1 MVYLTLP
8 RPPSPDR
15 HHKTFDRHH
24 FGLVDTLPVVGRWY
38 RPRGTPSTDS
48 GQAAFADRAHNG
60 TVQCGQQFH
69 VGCRGL
75 SRPFGNRSERWR
87 SLPSAF
93 AITHYETAW
102 QLAEQKGWPE
112 AVSGADRQTLYG
124 ALGRAYELTE
134 AWVKAQK
141 IYETMIAHAQS
152 LEAAAIECRGLN
164 HLATVSLNGLQD
176 RPQALQ
182 ILEQVQRVAEQSG
195 DRRGLAETEW
205 NLSLAAIQAQNAKLA
220 LQHSERALA
229 IAQEL
234 GHPHLLARCLT
245 SREVC
250 EGHLKKHMERTISF
264 TEGCVPYAASCILAS

>member
-1 MVYLTLP
+1 M
-8 RPPSPDR
+8 
-15 HHKTFDRHH
+15 
-24 FGLVDTLPVVGRWY
+24 
-38 RPRGTPSTDS
+38 
-48 GQAAFADRAHNG
+48 AIFAVR
-60 TVQCGQQFH
+60 V
-69 VGCRGL
+69 
-75 SRPFGNRSERWR
+75 
-87 SLPSAF
+87 